1 MKLHEYQA
9 KEFFSRYGIPIPA
22 GKVASTATEAQ
33 EAASSL
39 EGSTVIKAQVHAG
52 GRGKGGGIRVVA
64 TPDEAYEA
72 AASLIG
78 SQLVTP
84 QTGQSGVPVNK
95 VLVEQTVAIDKEL
108 YLAIAVDGSV
118 KAPVIIASASGGMD
132 IEQVATE
139 TPDKITQVRI
149 DPTIGYQPFMGRKVA
164 YALGIPTELVR
175 PFSNLVASLYNLFRE
190 QDASL
195 VEVNPLTITEGGELL
210 ALDAKLDLEDDAL
223 NRHPQN
229 RELRDTDQEDPLEME
244 ADEYGLNYIRLDG
257 NVGCMVNGAGLAMAT
272 MDIVRAAGSE
282 PANFLDV
289 GGGADEEK
297 IAQAFKLICADPKV
311 DQVLINIFGGILRC
325 DVAARGIV
333 QGYHELG
340 SDMTIVVRMR
350 GTNVDEGRQI
360 LSESDV
366 PLTFVDELR
375 EAIPLLQNK

>member
-9 KEFFSRYGIPIPA
+9 KEFFSRYGIPIPT
-22 GKVASTATEAQ
+22 GEVASTADEAKK
-33 EAASSL
+33 ASATL
-39 EGSTVIKAQVHAG
+39 DGSTVIKAQVHAG

-64 TPDEAYEA
+64 TPEEAYA
-72 AASLIG
+72 AAESLIG
-78 SQLVTP
+78 SQLITP
-84 QTGQSGVPVNK
+84 QTGPNGVVVNK
-95 VLVEQTVAIDKEL
+95 VLVEQTVAIEKEL
-108 YLAIAVDGSV
+108 YLSITVDGSV
-118 KAPVIIASASGGMD
+118 KAPIIIASASGGMD

-139 TPDKITQVRI
+139 TPERITQVRI

-164 YALGIPTELVR
+164 YALNIPTELVR
-175 PFSNLVASLYNLFRE
+175 PFSNLVGSLYNLFRE

-195 VEVNPLTITEGGELL
+195 VEINPLTITKEGQLL
-210 ALDAKLDLEDDAL
+210 ALDAKVDLEDDAL

-229 RELRDTDQEDPLEME
+229 RELRDTTQEDPLEME

-311 DQVLINIFGGILRC
+311 TQVLINIFGGILRC

-340 SDMTIVVRMR
+340 NEMTIVVRMR
-350 GTNVDEGRQI
+350 GTNVEEGRQI
-360 LSESDV
+360 LNDSDV
-366 PLTFVDELR
+366 PLTFVNELR

>member
-9 KEFFSRYGIPIPA
+9 KEFFSRYGIPIPT
-22 GKVASTATEAQ
+22 GKIASTPTEAQ

-39 EGSTVIKAQVHAG
+39 DGSTVIKAQVHAG

-64 TPDEAYEA
+64 SPDEAYEA
-72 AASLIG
+72 AKSLIG
-78 SQLVTP
+78 SNLVTP
-84 QTGQSGVPVNK
+84 QTGASGVPVNK
-95 VLVEQTVAIDKEL
+95 VLVEQTVAIEREL
-108 YLAIAVDGSV
+108 YLAIAVDGSA
-118 KAPVIIASASGGMD
+118 KAPVIIASASGGID

-164 YALGIPTELVR
+164 YALSIPTELVR
-175 PFSNLVASLYNLFRE
+175 PFSNLVGSLYNLFRE

-195 VEVNPLTITEGGELL
+195 VEINPLTITEGGELL
-210 ALDAKLDLEDDAL
+210 ALDAKVDLEDDAL

-229 RELRDTDQEDPLEME
+229 RELRDTDQEDPLEIE
-244 ADEYGLNYIRLDG
+244 ADEYGLSYIRLDG

-311 DQVLINIFGGILRC
+311 NQVLINIFGGILRC
-325 DVAARGIV
+325 DIAARGII
-333 QGYHELG
+333 QGYSELG
-340 SDMTIVVRMR
+340 SDMTIIVRMR
-350 GTNVDEGRQI
+350 GTNVEEGRQI
-360 LSESDV
+360 LRESDI

>member
-9 KEFFSRYGIPIPA
+9 KEFFARYGIPIPA

-33 EAASSL
+33 EVASSMK
-39 EGSTVIKAQVHAG
+39 GSTVIKAQVHAG
-52 GRGKGGGIRVVA
+52 GRGKGGGIRIAA
-64 TPDEAYEA
+64 TPEEAYEA
-72 AASLIG
+72 AESLIG
-78 SQLVTP
+78 SHLVTP
-84 QTGQSGVPVNK
+84 QTGPSGAPVSK
-95 VLVEQTVAIDKEL
+95 VLVEQTVAINKEL
-108 YLAIAVDGSV
+108 YIAIAIDGSV

-132 IEQVATE
+132 IEQVANE

-149 DPTIGYQPFMGRKVA
+149 DPTTGYQPFMGRKVA
-164 YALGIPTELVR
+164 YFLGLPTELIR
-175 PFSNLVASLYNLFRE
+175 PFSTLVGSLYNLFRE

-195 VEVNPLTITEGGELL
+195 VEINPLTITEGGELL
-210 ALDAKLDLEDDAL
+210 ALDAKFDLEDDAL

-229 RELRDTDQEDPLEME
+229 RELRDTEQEDPLEIQ

-289 GGGADEEK
+289 GGGADESK

-311 DQVLINIFGGILRC
+311 TQVLINIFGGILRC
-325 DVAARGIV
+325 DVAARGII
-333 QGYHELG
+333 QGYSDLN
-340 SDMTIVVRMR
+340 SDMPIIVRMR
-350 GTNVDEGRQI
+350 GTNVEEGRQI

-366 PLTFVDELR
+366 PLTFVNELR
-375 EAIPLLQNK
+375 EAIPLLQSK

>member
-9 KEFFSRYGIPIPA
+9 KEFFSRYGIPIPT
-22 GKVASTATEAQ
+22 GKIASTPTEAQ

-39 EGSTVIKAQVHAG
+39 DGSTVIKAQVHAG

-64 TPDEAYEA
+64 SPDEAYA
-72 AASLIG
+72 AAKSLIG
-78 SQLVTP
+78 SNLVTP
-84 QTGQSGVPVNK
+84 QTGASGVPVNK
-95 VLVEQTVAIDKEL
+95 VLVEQTVAIEREL
-108 YLAIAVDGSV
+108 YLAIAVDGSA
-118 KAPVIIASASGGMD
+118 KAPVIIASASGGID

-164 YALGIPTELVR
+164 YALSIPTELVR
-175 PFSNLVASLYNLFRE
+175 PFSNLVGSLYNLFRE

-195 VEVNPLTITEGGELL
+195 VEINPLTITEGGELL
-210 ALDAKLDLEDDAL
+210 ALDAKVDLEDDAL

-311 DQVLINIFGGILRC
+311 NQVLINIFGGILRC
-325 DVAARGIV
+325 DIAARGII
-333 QGYHELG
+333 QGYSELG
-340 SDMTIVVRMR
+340 SDMTIIVRMR
-350 GTNVDEGRQI
+350 GTNVEEGRQI
-360 LSESDV
+360 LRESDV